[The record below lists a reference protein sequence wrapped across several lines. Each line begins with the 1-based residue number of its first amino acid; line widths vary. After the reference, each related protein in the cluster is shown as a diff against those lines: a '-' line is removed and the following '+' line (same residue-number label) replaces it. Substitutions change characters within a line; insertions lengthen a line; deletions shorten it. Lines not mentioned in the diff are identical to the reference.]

1 MEPIKKIKKRIRNR
15 NVGNLNPIDIEPD
28 VEEKELLTFKGFL
41 LKTVNRI
48 LLVLVLL
55 IGFLI
60 YAKNDPKAKFIE
72 DRFGYKLDFTYVNL
86 VVGSITN
93 NILDFNI
100 FQSFKNSEKTVST
113 ISKYYHMG
121 HKSYTNEDGKIY
133 AIGNGKVALINDD
146 DGNSTV
152 VIRTTKEIDI
162 FYLDV
167 KEVFVSIDDWVDDGD
182 LIGSFDSNLRISFK
196 LNGVDLTY
204 EEALEY
210 FD

>member
-1 MEPIKKIKKRIRNR
+1 M
-15 NVGNLNPIDIEPD
+15 V
-28 VEEKELLTFKGFL
+28 
-41 LKTVNRI
+41 
-48 LLVLVLL
+48 
-55 IGFLI
+55 
-60 YAKNDPKAKFIE
+60 
-72 DRFGYKLDFTYVNL
+72 
-86 VVGSITN
+86 
-93 NILDFNI
+93 
-100 FQSFKNSEKTVST
+100 
-113 ISKYYHMG
+113 